1 MSDEHTIFREEIVV
15 DMSGDKQSD
24 LNCVKHKVKKP
35 QDLIPPKTILSV
47 DTDGETVKKIQ
58 LDEDYKESYLLLF
71 SFPLGL
77 AEDAEEVLNFSA
89 KIEEFEKLDCTV
101 LGITCENP
109 MAVKRWIKKDH
120 GSGGFGKVLGFP
132 VITDKDLS
140 LCTKLGIANDQG
152 VPARGAFIVG
162 PSGKIRYSQ
171 IHGSDIK
178 FCVDELLRLVR
189 AFKASDS
196 TGMDVPAGWNGAEE
210 DLIPRKYAAKM
221 DYFKKKY
228 ASKKKVKES
237 DSDPDRKLKEDS
249 DSGKKKDD
257 SDSGKKEEDS
267 DSKKGESNA
276 GKKKNTSDSE
286 GTKKKEVS
294 DASENKEESETSKK
308 KGDDSN
314 SPKKRDDSDS
324 GKAKTKKDS

>member
-1 MSDEHTIFREEIVV
+1 
-15 DMSGDKQSD
+15 MSGDKQSD

-228 ASKKKVKES
+228 SSKKEKNKS
-237 DSDPDRKLKEDS
+237 DGKLREDS
-249 DSGKKKDD
+249 DSGKKKDNSN
-257 SDSGKKEEDS
+257 SDQN
-267 DSKKGESNA
+267 KGESNA
-276 GKKKNTSDSE
+276 DKKKNESNSE
-286 GTKKKEVS
+286 GTKKKEDS
-294 DASENKEESETSKK
+294 DGTKNKEESDSSKK
-308 KGDDSN
+308 KAEDS
-314 SPKKRDDSDS
+314 SKKEEGSET
-324 GKAKTKKDS
+324 GKATTKKDSGIIT

>member
-1 MSDEHTIFREEIVV
+1 
-15 DMSGDKQSD
+15 MSGDKRSD

-89 KIEEFEKLDCTV
+89 KIEEFEKLDCTI

-189 AFKASDS
+189 AFKTSDS

-221 DYFKKKY
+221 DYFKRKY
-228 ASKKKVKES
+228 ASKKKVKKS
-237 DSDPDRKLKEDS
+237 DSDSDGKLKEDS
-249 DSGKKKDD
+249 DSGKKKEKVDSN
-257 SDSGKKEEDS
+257 SDSN
-267 DSKKGESNA
+267 KGESNA
-276 GKKKNTSDSE
+276 GKKKSTSDSE
-286 GTKKKEVS
+286 GTKKEEVS
-294 DASENKEESETSKK
+294 DASKNKEESGSSKK
-308 KGDDSN
+308 KDDDSD
-314 SPKKRDDSDS
+314 SSKKIDDSDS
-324 GKAKTKKDS
+324 GKAKTKKDSGIIM

>member
-1 MSDEHTIFREEIVV
+1 
-15 DMSGDKQSD
+15 MSGDKQSD

-228 ASKKKVKES
+228 ASKKEINKS
-237 DSDPDRKLKEDS
+237 DGKLREDS
-249 DSGKKKDD
+249 DSGKKKDNSN
-257 SDSGKKEEDS
+257 SDQN
-267 DSKKGESNA
+267 KGESNA
-276 GKKKNTSDSE
+276 DKKKNESNSE
-286 GTKKKEVS
+286 GTKKKEDS
-294 DASENKEESETSKK
+294 DGTKNKEESDSSKK
-308 KGDDSN
+308 KAEDS
-314 SPKKRDDSDS
+314 SKKEEDSET
-324 GKAKTKKDS
+324 GKATIKKDSPIIT